1 MSVNET
7 VIELE
12 CVTECV
18 HCVNVNVFACEHSWM
33 SMSVH
38 KHVNVGMRVCEL
50 MHAHVHE
57 HPSTCVS
64 SCGCSC
70 ACTMCELMSVFT

>member
-1 MSVNET
+1 
-7 VIELE
+7 
-12 CVTECV
+12 
-18 HCVNVNVFACEHSWM
+18 
-33 SMSVH
+33 MSVH

-50 MHAHVHE
+50 MRAHVHE
-57 HPSTCVS
+57 HPSMCVS